1 MTKIQDKLKKAALC
15 ASVLSVCGIAIPTA
29 FADEGTMDTIVGSII
44 DVIVDIFKYIG
55 VVLLVWSV
63 GMLVLAFKNE
73 DADSKTRA
81 IMLLIVSI
89 VLIGIGAFLKPIL
102 EAAGISWSES

>member
-1 MTKIQDKLKKAALC
+1 MTKIQDKLKKVALC

-29 FADEGTMDTIVGSII
+29 FADESTTDKIVGSII

-55 VVLLVWSV
+55 IILLVWSV

-73 DADSKTRA
+73 DADSKSRA
-81 IMLLIVSI
+81 IMLLVVSL
-89 VLIGIGAFLKPIL
+89 VLIGIGAFLEPIL
-102 EAAGISWSES
+102 SAAGVSWSET